1 MLLFFYISYN
11 KYTKN
16 LKYRR
21 QKSNKSDFLLRI
33 GATLLI
39 FFIKLFFLLKN
50 CIVFFVTFIVFKPLK
65 IILRFFFYNILVK
78 IYSLYLSFIKN
89 IGWQKRKTKFF
100 SFIFGQKLIHILVVL
115 ITTIL
120 ILINL
125 SPQTR
130 ASDFTETAHKTILA
144 SLIKSEFNNFEED
157 EQLIIE
163 TFDKEVGV
171 SEIHQSYL
179 DNLDTFKSQPMANI
193 KASEVKNKSD
203 NIITNTYN
211 GDSIVNPN
219 IIITKRSKKERTK
232 IVEYIVKSGD
242 SISTI
247 AENFEISVNTILWK
261 NNLSAYSVIRPG
273 DKLLILPFSG
283 LEHKVKRGETISVIA
298 KKYGA
303 EEDKII
309 NDNKLS
315 KNSKLQ
321 IGQKLL
327 ISGGKKIIYRQPAV
341 TTKYTGFS
349 VIKDAIKP
357 ANSKAVTSNKMN
369 WPTVGHRITQYYSWK
384 HHGLDIAN
392 KTGTPLYAADSG
404 TIERAGWGRG
414 YGNHI
419 VINHGGGKKT
429 RYAHLSKF
437 YVKKGTKVTKGQ
449 TIGAMGSTGWST
461 GPHLHFEVIINGKR
475 YNPLNYIK

>member
-1 MLLFFYISYN
+1 MILFFYINYN
-11 KYTKN
+11 KYIKN
-16 LKYRR
+16 LKYRK

-39 FFIKLFFLLKN
+39 FFIKLIFLLKN
-50 CIVFFVTFIVFKPLK
+50 SVVIFFIFIIFKPLK
-65 IILRFFFYNILVK
+65 IFLRFLFYNIIIK
-78 IYSLYLSFIKN
+78 IYSLHLSFIKN
-89 IGWQKRKTKFF
+89 IGWQKRKTNFF
-100 SFIFGQKLIHILVVL
+100 SFIFEKKLIHILIIF

-120 ILINL
+120 IIINL

-130 ASDFTETAHKTILA
+130 ASDFTEIAHKTILA
-144 SLIKSEFNNFEED
+144 SLIKSEFNDFEED
-157 EQLIIE
+157 EQLIVE
-163 TFDKEVGV
+163 TFNKEAII
-171 SEIHQSYL
+171 SETHQSYL
-179 DNLDTFKSQPMANI
+179 DNLDTFKVQPMANI
-193 KASEVKNKSD
+193 KASETENKSD
-203 NIITNTYN
+203 DIIINTYN
-211 GDSIVNPN
+211 EDSIVNPN
-219 IIITKRSKKERTK
+219 IVTTKRSKKERTK
-232 IVEYIVKSGD
+232 IVEYIVKPGD

-247 AENFEISVNTILWK
+247 AESFEISVNTILWK

-283 LEHKVKRGETISVIA
+283 LTHKVKSGETISVIA
-298 KKYGA
+298 KKYGV
-303 EEDKII
+303 EENKII

-321 IGQKLL
+321 IGQELL
-327 ISGGKKIIYRQPAV
+327 ISGGKKIIHRQPV
-341 TTKYTGFS
+341 TTRYTGFS
-349 VIKDAIKP
+349 AIKDVIKP
-357 ANSKAVTSNKMN
+357 SNSKSVASNKMS

-392 KTGTPLYAADSG
+392 KIGTPLYAADSG

-437 YVKKGTKVTKGQ
+437 YVKKGDKVTKGQ